1 LTNGCALAL
10 PMTTRKAGASKNEFS
25 GGWRRVSLE
34 GQLLDQKSLRA
45 VTGKTADWN
54 EIAKDCIAFANAT
67 GGRLLL
73 GIEDGENAPP
83 SNQHIPADLPD
94 TLRRK
99 LAERTVNVSVLPD
112 VVTAPNGGQYIELR
126 IPRAM
131 AVASTTDGRYFLRVA
146 DQSKPVTG
154 DDVMRLASERAALP
168 WETQT
173 TLHIPRAEVDAT
185 KRDKLLAALRA
196 SDRVKASVKEK
207 SDDEL
212 LDHYQLA
219 QGQMLTNLGVLCLG
233 RQHHR
238 AQLTTAPVIQFI
250 KYDEHGQKVNKLVWD
265 DHTQSPMELIEAV
278 WLEVP
283 DFRERYELPDGL
295 YRQNVPAFD
304 EIVVRELLV
313 NALVHRPY
321 TQRGDIFLNL
331 HPDRL
336 EMVNPGPLPLGVTPH
351 NVLHTTV
358 RRNEHL
364 ARLFHD
370 LKLMEREGSGFD
382 KIFEVLLSQGRPMPE
397 LIETHDRVQVTV
409 RRRILKPEVI
419 DFIAKADQT
428 YQLTQR
434 ERIALG
440 LLAQHDALTARELA
454 DTLELPSVEALQPW
468 LKRLLDWHLVQSA
481 GRTQATR
488 YFVDPGLL
496 RSLQFTGETTL
507 KRIEPHRL
515 AALVLEDLRRYPQSA
530 ISEIHQRIGGEI
542 HPKQVK
548 RALEELIER
557 GAVRF
562 EGNNRWRRYWK
573 VT

>member
-1 LTNGCALAL
+1 
-10 PMTTRKAGASKNEFS
+10 M
-25 GGWRRVSLE
+25 SLE

-73 GIEDGENAPP
+73 SIEDGQNTPP
-83 SNQHIPADLPD
+83 ADQHIPPDLPD

-99 LAERTVNVSVLPD
+99 LAERTVNLTVLLD
-112 VVTAPNGGQYIELR
+112 VVIASNGGQYIEVR
-126 IPRAM
+126 IARSV
-131 AVASTTDGRYFLRVA
+131 AVASTTDGRYFLRIA

-173 TLHIPRAEVDAT
+173 TLHIPRGEMDAT
-185 KRDKLLAALRA
+185 KRDKLLTALRA

-207 SDDEL
+207 SDNEL

-219 QGQMLTNLGVLCLG
+219 QGQTLTNLGVLCLG

-265 DHTQSPMELIEAV
+265 DHTLNPMELIEAV

-304 EIVVRELLV
+304 EVVVRELLV

-336 EMVNPGPLPLGVTPH
+336 EMVNPGPLPLGVTPQ

-382 KIFEVLLSQGRPMPE
+382 KIFEVLLSQGRPAPE

-440 LLAQHDALTARELA
+440 LLAQHDAMTARELS
-454 DTLELPSVEALQPW
+454 TVLVLSSVEALQPW
-468 LKRLLDWHLVQSA
+468 IKRLLDWDLIRSA

-488 YFVDPGLL
+488 YFVGPELL
-496 RSLQFTGETTL
+496 RHLEFTGATTL

-515 AALVLEDLRRYPQSA
+515 AALILEDLRRYPKSA
-530 ISEIHQRIGGEI
+530 IGDVRERIGSEIHPR
-542 HPKQVK
+542 QVK
-548 RALEELIER
+548 RALDGLVDKGE
-557 GAVRF
+557 VRF
-562 EGNNRWRRYWK
+562 EGDKRWRRYWS
-573 VT
+573 VS

>member
-1 LTNGCALAL
+1 
-10 PMTTRKAGASKNEFS
+10 
-25 GGWRRVSLE
+25 VSLE

-45 VTGKTADWN
+45 VSGKTANWN
-54 EIAKDCIAFANAT
+54 EIAKDCIAFANAV

-73 GIEDGENAPP
+73 GVEDGQEVPP
-83 SNQHIPADLPD
+83 AAQHIPADLPD
-94 TLRRK
+94 TVRRK
-99 LAERTVNVSVLPD
+99 LADRTVNVTVLPD
-112 VVTAPNGGQYIELR
+112 VITAPNGGQYIELR
-126 IPRAM
+126 IPRAL

-168 WETQT
+168 WETQI
-173 TLHIPRAEVDAT
+173 TLHVPRTEVDAA
-185 KRDKLLAALRA
+185 KCDKLLAALLA
-196 SDRVKASVKEK
+196 SDRVKTSVKEK

-219 QGQMLTNLGVLCLG
+219 QGQTLTNLGVLCLG

-331 HPDRL
+331 YPDRL
-336 EMVNPGPLPLGVTPH
+336 EVVNPGPLPLGVTPQ

-382 KIFEVLLSQGRPMPE
+382 KIFDVLLSQGRPVPE
-397 LIETHDRVQVTV
+397 LSETHDRVQVTV

-440 LLAQHDALTARELA
+440 LLAQHDAMTARELVA
-454 DTLELPSVEALQPW
+454 VLELHAVEALQPW
-468 LKRLLDWHLVQSA
+468 LKRLLDWHLAQSA
-481 GRTQATR
+481 GRTQAMR

-496 RSLQFTGETTL
+496 RSLKFTGGTTL

-515 AALVLEDLRRYPQSA
+515 VALVLEDLQRYPESA
-530 ISEIHQRIGGEI
+530 ISDIHQRIGGEI

-548 RALEELIER
+548 RVLEELIER

-562 EGNNRWRRYWK
+562 EGNNRWRRYWT

>member
-1 LTNGCALAL
+1 
-10 PMTTRKAGASKNEFS
+10 MSQ
-25 GGWRRVSLE
+25 E

-67 GGRLLL
+67 GGRLLV
-73 GIEDGENAPP
+73 GVEDGQTLPP
-83 SNQHIPADLPD
+83 PGQQIPTDLPD

-99 LAERTVNVSVLPD
+99 LAERTVNVTVLPN
-112 VVTAPNGGQYIELR
+112 VVIATNGGQYIEMR
-126 IPRAM
+126 IPRAI

-154 DDVMRLASERAALP
+154 DDVMRLASERSALP

-173 TLHIPRAEVDAT
+173 TLHIPRAEADTA
-185 KRDKLLAALRA
+185 KRDKLLQALRA
-196 SDRVKASVKEK
+196 SDRVKPSVKEK
-207 SDDEL
+207 TDDEL

-219 QGQMLTNLGVLCLG
+219 QGTYLTHLGILCIG
-233 RQHHR
+233 RQSHR

-250 KYDEHGQKVNKLVWD
+250 KYDERGQKVNKLLWD
-265 DHTQSPMELIEAV
+265 DHTQSPMEMIEAV
-278 WLEVP
+278 WQEVP

-304 EIVVRELLV
+304 EIVIRELLV

-336 EMVNPGPLPLGVTPH
+336 EMVNPGPLPLGVTPQ

-382 KIFEVLLSQGRPMPE
+382 KIFEVLLSQGRPAPE
-397 LIETHDRVQVTV
+397 LIESYDRVQVTV

-454 DTLELPSVEALQPW
+454 AKLDLPSVEALQPW
-468 LKRLLDWHLVQSA
+468 LKRLLEWQLLQSA
-481 GRTQATR
+481 GRTKATR
-488 YFVDPGLL
+488 YFIDPGLM
-496 RSLQFTGETTL
+496 RSLNFTGETTL

-515 AALVLEDLRRYPQSA
+515 AALVFEDLQRYPQSA
-530 ISEIHQRIGGEI
+530 ISDIHKRVGGEI

-548 RALEELIER
+548 RALDELIER

-562 EGNNRWRRYWK
+562 EGNNRWRRYWP
-573 VT
+573 TS

>member
-1 LTNGCALAL
+1 
-10 PMTTRKAGASKNEFS
+10 M
-25 GGWRRVSLE
+25 SLE
-34 GQLLDQKSLRA
+34 GQLLDRKSLRA

-73 GIEDGENAPP
+73 GIEDGQDAPP
-83 SNQHIPADLPD
+83 ASQRVPADLPD
-94 TLRRK
+94 NLRRK
-99 LAERTVNVSVLPD
+99 LAERTVNVTVLPD
-112 VVTAPNGGQYIELR
+112 VATAANGGQYIELR
-126 IPRAM
+126 VPRAL

-146 DQSKPVTG
+146 DQSRPVTG
-154 DDVMRLASERAALP
+154 DDVMRLASERSALP
-168 WETQT
+168 WETQV
-173 TLHIPRAEVDAT
+173 TLHVPRAEVDVA
-185 KRDKLLAALRA
+185 KRSKLLQALRI
-196 SDRVKASVKEK
+196 SDRVKSSVKEK

-219 QGQMLTNLGVLCLG
+219 QGHALTNLGVLCIG

-238 AQLTTAPVIQFI
+238 AQLTTAPVVQFI

-265 DHTQSPMELIEAV
+265 DHTQSPMELIEAA

-336 EMVNPGPLPLGVTPH
+336 EVVNPGPLPLGVTPQ

-382 KIFEVLLSQGRPMPE
+382 KIFEVLLSQGRPAPE
-397 LIETHDRVQVTV
+397 LIETHDRVQVMV

-440 LLAQHDALTARELA
+440 LLAQHDALTARELTTA
-454 DTLELPSVEALQPW
+454 LELPSVEALQSW
-468 LKRLLDWHLVQSA
+468 LRRLLDWHLVQSA

-496 RSLQFTGETTL
+496 RSLEFTGETTL

-515 AALVLEDLRRYPQSA
+515 AALVLEDLRRYPESA
-530 ISEIHQRIGGEI
+530 ISAIHKRVGGEI

-548 RALEELIER
+548 RALEDLIER

-562 EGNNRWRRYWK
+562 EGNNRWRRYWA
-573 VT
+573 VS

>member
-1 LTNGCALAL
+1 
-10 PMTTRKAGASKNEFS
+10 M
-25 GGWRRVSLE
+25 SLE

-54 EIAKDCIAFANAT
+54 EIAKDCVAFANAT

-73 GIEDGENAPP
+73 GIEDGQEQPP
-83 SNQHIPADLPD
+83 PEQKIPPDLPD
-94 TLRRK
+94 ALRRK
-99 LAERTVNVSVLPD
+99 LAERTVNVAVLPD
-112 VVTAPNGGQYIELR
+112 IVTAANGGQYIELR
-126 IPRAM
+126 IPRAF

-146 DQSKPVTG
+146 DQSRPITG
-154 DDVMRLASERAALP
+154 DDVMRLASERSALP

-173 TLHIPRAEVDAT
+173 SLHIPRTEADAT
-185 KRDKLLAALRA
+185 KRDKLLQGLRA

-219 QGQMLTNLGVLCLG
+219 QGGLLTNLGILCIG

-238 AQLTTAPVIQFI
+238 AQLSTAPVIQFI
-250 KYDEHGQKVNKLVWD
+250 KYDDLGQKVNKLVWD
-265 DHTQSPMELIEAV
+265 DHTLNPMELIEAV

-295 YRQNVPAFD
+295 YRQSVPAFD

-336 EMVNPGPLPLGVTPH
+336 EMVNPGPLPLGVTPQ
-351 NVLHTTV
+351 NILHTTV

-382 KIFEVLLSQGRPMPE
+382 KIFEVLLSQGRPAPE

-440 LLAQHDALTARELA
+440 LLAQHDAMTARELA
-454 DTLELPSVEALQPW
+454 AVLELPSVEALQPW
-468 LKRLLDWHLVQSA
+468 IKRLLEWDLIQSA

-496 RSLQFTGETTL
+496 RTLNFVGGTTL

-515 AALVLEDLRRYPQSA
+515 AALIVEDVGRYPKSK
-530 ISEIHQRIGGEI
+530 IGDIHERIGLEI
-542 HPKQVK
+542 PRSRIRRGIEQLVK
-548 RALEELIER
+548 DGKLMA
-557 GAVRF
+557 
-562 EGNNRWRRYWK
+562 EGVKSGTRYRLP
-573 VT
+573 

>member
-1 LTNGCALAL
+1 
-10 PMTTRKAGASKNEFS
+10 M
-25 GGWRRVSLE
+25 SLE

-45 VTGKTADWN
+45 ITGKTADWS

-83 SNQHIPADLPD
+83 VDQHIPADLPD
-94 TLRRK
+94 TLRHK
-99 LAERTVNVSVLPD
+99 LAERTVNVAVLPD
-112 VVTAPNGGQYIELR
+112 IVTAPNGGQYIELR
-126 IPRAM
+126 IPRAI

-146 DQSKPVTG
+146 DQSKPITG

-168 WETQT
+168 WETRT
-173 TLHIPRAEVDAT
+173 TLHVPRAEVDT
-185 KRDKLLAALRA
+185 IKRNKLLAALRA

-219 QGQMLTNLGVLCLG
+219 QGPTLTNLGVLCLG

-250 KYDEHGQKVNKLVWD
+250 KYDEHDQKVNKLVWD

-336 EMVNPGPLPLGVTPH
+336 EMVNPGPLPLGVTPQ

-434 ERIALG
+434 ERIALS

-454 DTLELPSVEALQPW
+454 GTLELPSVEALQPW
-468 LKRLLDWHLVQSA
+468 LKRLLDWHLVQSV
-481 GRTQATR
+481 GRTQAMR
-488 YFVDPGLL
+488 YFVDPSLL
-496 RSLQFTGETTL
+496 RSLQFSGETTL
-507 KRIEPHRL
+507 KRIEPYRL
-515 AALVLEDLRRYPQSA
+515 AALVLEDLERYPQSA

-548 RALEELIER
+548 RALEELIKR

-562 EGNNRWRRYWK
+562 EGIKRWRRYWAIA
-573 VT
+573 

>member
-1 LTNGCALAL
+1 
-10 PMTTRKAGASKNEFS
+10 MSQ
-25 GGWRRVSLE
+25 E

-54 EIAKDCIAFANAT
+54 EIAKDCIAFSNAT

-73 GIEDGENAPP
+73 GIEDGQDAPP
-83 SNQHIPADLPD
+83 VGQHIPADLPD
-94 TLRRK
+94 TVRRK
-99 LAERTVNVSVLPD
+99 LAERTVNVAVLPD

-126 IPRAM
+126 IPRALS
-131 AVASTTDGRYFLRVA
+131 VASTTDGRYFLRVA

-154 DDVMRLASERAALP
+154 EDVMRLASERSALP

-173 TLHIPRAEVDAT
+173 TLHISRADADAT
-185 KRDKLLAALRA
+185 KRDKLLQALRA

-219 QGQMLTNLGVLCLG
+219 QGNALTNLGVLCLG

-250 KYDEHGQKVNKLVWD
+250 KYDERGQKVNKLVWD
-265 DHTQSPMELIEAV
+265 DHTQSPMVMIEAV

-336 EMVNPGPLPLGVTPH
+336 EVVNPGPLPLGVTPQ

-382 KIFEVLLSQGRPMPE
+382 KIFEVLLSQGRPAPE

-454 DTLELPSVEALQPW
+454 AKLELPSVEELQPW

-496 RSLQFTGETTL
+496 RSLKFSGETTL

-515 AALVLEDLRRYPQSA
+515 AALVLEDLQRYPESA
-530 ISEIHQRIGGEI
+530 ISDIHRRIGGEI

-548 RALEELIER
+548 RALEDLIGR

-562 EGNNRWRRYWK
+562 EGNKRWRRYWAES
-573 VT
+573 

>member
-1 LTNGCALAL
+1 
-10 PMTTRKAGASKNEFS
+10 MSQ
-25 GGWRRVSLE
+25 E
-34 GQLLDQKSLRA
+34 GQLLDQKSLRS
-45 VTGKTADWN
+45 VIGKSADWN
-54 EIAKDCIAFANAT
+54 ELVKDCIAFANAT

-73 GIEDGENAPP
+73 GIEDGQDAPP
-83 SNQHIPADLPD
+83 AGQQIPADLPD
-94 TLRRK
+94 TIRRK
-99 LAERTVNVSVLPD
+99 IAERSVNVAVLPD
-112 VVTAPNGGQYIELR
+112 VVTATNGGQYINLA
-126 IPRAM
+126 IPRAI
-131 AVASTTDGRYFLRVA
+131 AVASTTDGRYYLRVA

-154 DDVMRLASERAALP
+154 DDVLRLAAERAALP

-173 TLHIPRAEVDAT
+173 TLQVPRSAT
-185 KRDKLLAALRA
+185 ALDKLGKLVSALRA
-196 SDRVKASVKEK
+196 SDRVKPSVKEK

-219 QGQMLTNLGVLCLG
+219 QGDYLTHLGILCLG
-233 RQHHR
+233 QQHQR

-250 KYDEHGQKVNKLVWD
+250 KYDEHGQKINKLVWD
-265 DHTQSPMELIEAV
+265 DHTLNPMELIEAV

-304 EIVVRELLV
+304 EVVVRELLV

-336 EMVNPGPLPLGVTPH
+336 EVVNPGPLPLGVTPQ

-382 KIFEVLLSQGRPMPE
+382 KIFEVLLSQGRPAPE

-440 LLAQHDALTARELA
+440 LLAQHDAMTARELA
-454 DTLELPSVEALQPW
+454 AVLELPSVEALQPW
-468 LKRLLDWHLVQSA
+468 IKRLLEWDLIQSA

-496 RSLQFTGETTL
+496 RTLNFVGGTTL

-515 AALVLEDLRRYPQSA
+515 AALIVEDVGRYPKSK
-530 ISEIHQRIGGEI
+530 IGDIHERIGLEI
-542 HPKQVK
+542 PRSRIRRGIEQLVK
-548 RALEELIER
+548 AGKLM
-557 GAVRF
+557 A
-562 EGNNRWRRYWK
+562 EGVKSGTRYRLP
-573 VT
+573 

>member
-1 LTNGCALAL
+1 
-10 PMTTRKAGASKNEFS
+10 MTPLKTGANKNEFS
-25 GGWRRVSLE
+25 DGRYRVSLE
-34 GQLLDQKSLRA
+34 GQLYDQKSLRA

-73 GIEDGENAPP
+73 GIEDGQHAPP
-83 SNQHIPADLPD
+83 ADQHVPSDLPD

-99 LAERTVNVSVLPD
+99 LAQRTVNVSVLPD
-112 VVTAPNGGQYIELR
+112 VVTASNGGQYIELR
-126 IPRAM
+126 IPRAI

-154 DDVMRLASERAALP
+154 
-168 WETQT
+168 
-173 TLHIPRAEVDAT
+173 
-185 KRDKLLAALRA
+185 
-196 SDRVKASVKEK
+196 
-207 SDDEL
+207 
-212 LDHYQLA
+212 
-219 QGQMLTNLGVLCLG
+219 GVLCLG

-250 KYDEHGQKVNKLVWD
+250 KYDEYGQKVNKLVWD
-265 DHTQSPMELIEAV
+265 DYTQSPKELIEAV

-336 EMVNPGPLPLGVTPH
+336 EMVNPGPLPLGVTPQ

-409 RRRILKPEVI
+409 HRRILKPEVI
-419 DFIAKADQT
+419 DFIAKADLT

-454 DTLELPSVEALQPW
+454 DTLELLSVEALQPW

-481 GRTQATR
+481 GRTQAKR
-488 YFVDPGLL
+488 YFVDPSLL
-496 RSLQFTGETTL
+496 RSLKFTGETTL

-515 AALVLEDLRRYPQSA
+515 AALVLEDLERYPQSA

-562 EGNNRWRRYWK
+562 EGNNRWRRYWA
-573 VT
+573 TS

>member
-1 LTNGCALAL
+1 
-10 PMTTRKAGASKNEFS
+10 M
-25 GGWRRVSLE
+25 SLE

-54 EIAKDCIAFANAT
+54 ELAKDCVAFANAT

-73 GIEDGENAPP
+73 GIENDRHQPP
-83 SNQHIPADLPD
+83 ADQRIPFDLPD

-99 LAERTVNVSVLPD
+99 LTERTVNVTVLPNIC
-112 VVTAPNGGQYIELR
+112 TAANGGQYIELTV
-126 IPRAM
+126 PRSM

-146 DQSKPVTG
+146 DQSKPVLG
-154 DDVMRLASERAALP
+154 DDVMRLATERSALP

-173 TLHIPRAEVDAT
+173 TLHIQRAYIDPV
-185 KRDKLLAALRA
+185 KFSKLLQALRA
-196 SDRVKASVKEK
+196 SDRVKPSVKEK
-207 SDDEL
+207 ADDEL

-219 QGQMLTNLGVLCLG
+219 QGQYLTHLGILCLG
-233 RQHHR
+233 RQPQR
-238 AQLTTAPVIQFI
+238 ALLTSSPIIQFI
-250 KYDEHGQKVNKLVWD
+250 KYDELGQKVNKLVWD
-265 DHTQSPMELIEAV
+265 DHSLSPMELIEAV
-278 WLEVP
+278 WQEVP

-304 EIVVRELLV
+304 EVVVRELLV

-336 EMVNPGPLPLGVTPH
+336 EVVNPGPLPMGVTPQ

-382 KIFEVLLSQGRPMPE
+382 KIFEVLLTQGRPAPE
-397 LIETHDRVQVTV
+397 LIEQHDRVQVTV
-409 RRRILKPEVI
+409 YRRILKPEVI

-434 ERIALG
+434 ERITLG
-440 LLAQHDALTARELA
+440 SLAQHDALTARELA
-454 DTLELPSVEALQPW
+454 TKLELPTPDALQPW
-468 LKRLLDWHLVQSA
+468 LKRLLDWQLVQSA

-496 RSLQFTGETTL
+496 RSLNFTGETTL

-515 AALVLEDLRRYPQSA
+515 AALVLEDLQRYPKSA
-530 ISEIHQRIGGEI
+530 ISDIHQRVGGEI

-548 RALEELIER
+548 RALEQLIER

-562 EGNNRWRRYWK
+562 EGNNRWRRYWAAS
-573 VT
+573 

>member
-1 LTNGCALAL
+1 MNGCARGAQ
-10 PMTTRKAGASKNEFS
+10 TTNLRAVARKYETQQQTY
-25 GGWRRVSLE
+25 RVSQE

-54 EIAKDCIAFANAT
+54 EIAKDRIAFSNAT

-73 GIEDGENAPP
+73 GIEDGQDAPP
-83 SNQHIPADLPD
+83 VGQHIPADLPD
-94 TLRRK
+94 TVRRK
-99 LAERTVNVSVLPD
+99 LADRTVNVAVLPD

-126 IPRAM
+126 IPRALS
-131 AVASTTDGRYFLRVA
+131 VASTTDGRYFLRVA

-154 DDVMRLASERAALP
+154 EDVMRLASERSALP

-173 TLHIPRAEVDAT
+173 TLHISRADADAS
-185 KRDKLLAALRA
+185 KRDKLLQALRA

-219 QGQMLTNLGVLCLG
+219 QGHDLTNLGVLCLG

-250 KYDEHGQKVNKLVWD
+250 KYDERGQKVNKLVWD
-265 DHTQSPMELIEAV
+265 DHTQSPMAMIEAV

-336 EMVNPGPLPLGVTPH
+336 EVVNPGPLPLGVTPQ

-382 KIFEVLLSQGRPMPE
+382 KIFEVLLSQGRPAPE

-454 DTLELPSVEALQPW
+454 AKLELPSVEELQPW

-496 RSLQFTGETTL
+496 RSLKFSGETTL

-515 AALVLEDLRRYPQSA
+515 AALVLEDLQRYPESA
-530 ISEIHQRIGGEI
+530 ISDIHRRIGGEI

-548 RALEELIER
+548 RALEDLIGR

-562 EGNNRWRRYWK
+562 EGNKRWRRYWAES
-573 VT
+573 

>member
-1 LTNGCALAL
+1 
-10 PMTTRKAGASKNEFS
+10 MSQ
-25 GGWRRVSLE
+25 E
-34 GQLLDQKSLRA
+34 GQLLDKKSLRA
-45 VTGKTADWN
+45 VSGKTADWG
-54 EIAKDCIAFANAT
+54 ELAKDCVAFANAT
-67 GGRLLL
+67 GGHLLI
-73 GIEDGENAPP
+73 GIEDDQDLPP
-83 SNQHIPADLPD
+83 ASQQIPVGMPD

-99 LAERTVNVSVLPD
+99 LAERAVNVVALPNI
-112 VVTAPNGGQYIELR
+112 VTAINGGQYIDLTV
-126 IPRAM
+126 PRAT

-146 DQSKPVTG
+146 DQSRPITG
-154 DDVMRLASERAALP
+154 DEVMRLATERSAFP

-173 TLHIPRAEVDAT
+173 TLQIPRAE
-185 KRDKLLAALRA
+185 RDVGKLRRLLDALRA

-207 SDDEL
+207 GDEEL

-219 QGQMLTNLGVLCLG
+219 QGQYLTHLGVLCIG
-233 RQHHR
+233 EQRHR
-238 AQLTTAPVIQFI
+238 AQLMTAPVVQFI

-265 DHTQSPMELIEAV
+265 DHTLNPMELIEAV
-278 WLEVP
+278 WQEVP

-313 NALVHRPY
+313 NALAHRPY

-336 EMVNPGPLPLGVTPH
+336 EVVNPGLLPLGVTPQ
-351 NVLHTTV
+351 NILHTTV

-382 KIFEVLLSQGRPMPE
+382 KMFEVLLSQGRPAPE
-397 LIETHDRVQVTV
+397 PAERHDRVQVTV
-409 RRRILKPEVI
+409 RRRIIKPEVI
-419 DFIAKADQT
+419 DFLAKADQT

-440 LLAQHDALTARELA
+440 LLAQQDAMTARELVSA
-454 DTLELPSVEALQPW
+454 LELPSVESLQPW
-468 LKRLLDWHLVQSA
+468 LKRPLEWELVRSI

-488 YFVDPGLL
+488 YFIDPELL
-496 RSLQFTGETTL
+496 RSLDFAASTTL

-515 AALVLEDLRRYPQSA
+515 LALIVEDVGRYPRTR
-530 ISEIHQRIGGEI
+530 IGEIHQRIGAEVPRSRI
-542 HPKQVK
+542 
-548 RALEELIER
+548 RRSLEQL
-557 GAVRF
+557 VR
-562 EGNNRWRRYWK
+562 EGRLHQEGVRSGTRYRLP
-573 VT
+573 

>member
-1 LTNGCALAL
+1 
-10 PMTTRKAGASKNEFS
+10 
-25 GGWRRVSLE
+25 VSQE
-34 GQLLDQKSLRA
+34 GQLLDHKSLRA

-54 EIAKDCIAFANAT
+54 ELAKDCIAFSNAT

-73 GIEDGENAPP
+73 GIEDGQDAPP
-83 SNQHIPADLPD
+83 VGQHIPADLPD
-94 TLRRK
+94 TVRRK
-99 LAERTVNVSVLPD
+99 LAERTVNVAVLPD

-126 IPRAM
+126 IPRSLS
-131 AVASTTDGRYFLRVA
+131 VASTTDGRYFLRVA

-154 DDVMRLASERAALP
+154 EDVMRLASERSALP

-173 TLHIPRAEVDAT
+173 TLHISRADADAT
-185 KRDKLLAALRA
+185 KRDKLLQALRA

-219 QGQMLTNLGVLCLG
+219 QGHDLTNLGVLCLG

-250 KYDEHGQKVNKLVWD
+250 KYDERGQKVNKLVWD
-265 DHTQSPMELIEAV
+265 DHTQSPMEMIEAV

-336 EMVNPGPLPLGVTPH
+336 EVVNPGPLPLGVTPQ

-382 KIFEVLLSQGRPMPE
+382 KIFEVLLSQGRPAPE

-454 DTLELPSVEALQPW
+454 AKLELPSVEELQPW

-496 RSLQFTGETTL
+496 RSLKFSGETTL

-515 AALVLEDLRRYPQSA
+515 AALVLEDLQRYPESA
-530 ISEIHQRIGGEI
+530 ISDIHRRIGGEI

-548 RALEELIER
+548 RALEDLIGR

-562 EGNNRWRRYWK
+562 EGNKRWRRYWAES
-573 VT
+573 

>member
-1 LTNGCALAL
+1 
-10 PMTTRKAGASKNEFS
+10 MSQ
-25 GGWRRVSLE
+25 E
-34 GQLLDQKSLRA
+34 GQLLDLKSLRA

-73 GIEDGENAPP
+73 GIEDGEELPP
-83 SNQHIPADLPD
+83 VGQHIPADLPD

-99 LAERTVNVSVLPD
+99 LAERTVNVTVLPD
-112 VVTAPNGGQYIELR
+112 IVTAANGAQYIELR
-126 IPRAM
+126 VPRALS
-131 AVASTTDGRYFLRVA
+131 VASTTDGRYYLRVA

-154 DDVMRLASERAALP
+154 DDVMRLASERSALP

-173 TLHIPRAEVDAT
+173 TLNVPRTEADSA
-185 KRDKLLAALRA
+185 KPGKLLQALLT
-196 SDRVKASVKEK
+196 SDRVKNSVKEK

-212 LDHYQLA
+212 LDHYQLT
-219 QGQMLTNLGVLCLG
+219 QGTLLTNLGILCIG

-250 KYDEHGQKVNKLVWD
+250 KYDDLGQKVNKLVWD
-265 DHTQSPMELIEAV
+265 DHTQSPSELIEAI
-278 WLEVP
+278 WQEVP

-321 TQRGDIFLNL
+321 TQRGDVFLNL

-336 EMVNPGPLPLGVTPH
+336 EVVNPGPLPLGVTPQ

-382 KIFEVLLSQGRPMPE
+382 KIYEVLLSQGRPMPE

-409 RRRILKPEVI
+409 KRRILKPEVI

-434 ERIALG
+434 ERIVLG
-440 LLAQHDALTARELA
+440 LLAQHDAQTARELTTA
-454 DTLELPSVEALQPW
+454 LELPSIEALQPW
-468 LKRLLDWHLVQSA
+468 LKRLLDWHLIQSA

-488 YFVDPGLL
+488 YFVEPALM
-496 RSLQFTGETTL
+496 RSLNFSGETTL

-515 AALVLEDLRRYPQSA
+515 AALILEDLRRYPESA
-530 ISEIHQRIGGEI
+530 ISDIHQRIGGEI

-548 RALEELIER
+548 RALESLIER
-557 GAVRF
+557 GEVRF
-562 EGNNRWRRYWK
+562 EGDNRWRRYWA
-573 VT
+573 V